1 MLTWEQSWLDEAI
14 RQPFQKIMVPVVNA
28 LLISVSSLRHV
39 GMTILERQNFRY
51 YSTWNYYTHLYC
63 VISTFSGCFIF
74 ILS

>member
-39 GMTILERQNFRY
+39 GMNILERQNFRN
-51 YSTWNYYTHLYC
+51 YSLHGIITR
-63 VISTFSGCFIF
+63 TFIV
-74 ILS
+74 